1 MRHGV
6 KLNHLGRTS
15 AHRKALLSK
24 LACDLIL
31 HKRIITTLAKAK
43 TLRVYVEP
51 LLTKSKEN
59 TTHQRRVVFSYL
71 EDKEAVKE
79 LFSIVSEKIASRPG
93 GYTRIIK
100 LGARLGDAAEMAM
113 IELVDFNEIY
123 TNQAADSGK
132 KKRTRR
138 SSGAKKKTEE
148 SVTEE
153 SKEAVSTEEA
163 TEDKENTEP
172 DKNEKGKEPEA

>member
-15 AHRKALLSK
+15 AHRKALLSR
-24 LACDLIL
+24 LASELIL

-43 TLRVYVEP
+43 SLRVYIEP

-71 EDKEAVKE
+71 QDKEPVKE
-79 LFSIVSEKIASRPG
+79 LFSVVSEKIASRPG

-100 LGARLGDAAEMAM
+100 LGTRLGDAAEMAL
-113 IELVDFNEIY
+113 IELVDFNETY
-123 TNQAADSGK
+123 SKGASGAGK

-138 SSGAKKKTEE
+138 SSGAKKKSDKTAETEE
-148 SVTEE
+148 SVSEK
-153 SKEAVSTEEA
+153 KEAPITSE
-163 TEDKENTEP
+163 
-172 DKNEKGKEPEA
+172 KNEKEENPDA

>member
-24 LACDLIL
+24 LAGDLIL

-71 EDKEAVKE
+71 QDKEAVKE
-79 LFSIVSEKIASRPG
+79 LFGVVSEKIASRPG

-100 LGARLGDAAEMAM
+100 LGTRLGDAAEMAM
-113 IELVDFNEIY
+113 IELVDFNELY
-123 TNQAADSGK
+123 SNQGTGAGK

-138 SSGAKKKTEE
+138 GSGAKKKVAE

-153 SKEAVSTEEA
+153 AKEAAPDAEVV
-163 TEDKENTEP
+163 EDK
-172 DKNEKGKEPEA
+172 KGEEPEGNAKEEKPEA